1 MRDQK
6 SWVSMYFIKIF
17 MMMQLGT
24 IQSFSNKSTHYA
36 IMSMRHFLF
45 INCLY
50 LDNCTNLL
58 YLLMHFRHEKVTSA
72 HNVNSVFDVT
82 NGWHVRMRMIEV
94 GQWPPGYDA
103 FQITINGLAQIFK
116 VWQRK
121 YFRFGTTRI
130 QIAVFLNSFVVAN
143 S

>member
-1 MRDQK
+1 
-6 SWVSMYFIKIF
+6 MYFHQNIHDDAVGYNAKF
-17 MMMQLGT
+17 YQQKYALRNNA
-24 IQSFSNKSTHYA
+24 SF
-36 IMSMRHFLF
+36 F
-45 INCLY
+45 INCLD
-50 LDNCTNLL
+50 LKHCTNLL

-116 VWQRK
+116 IWQRK

>member
-6 SWVSMYFIKIF
+6 SWVSMYFIKLF

-36 IMSMRHFLF
+36 IMRHFLLNF
-45 INCLY
+45 LD

-58 YLLMHFRHEKVTSA
+58 YLLMHFRHEKVTST

-121 YFRFGTTRI
+121 YFRFGATRI